1 MDVALKD
8 LLRAGVH
15 FGHQTHRWNPKMR
28 KYIFAERGGIYL
40 IDLKK
45 TLHELDRARE
55 LVRQT
60 VVAGKSILFVCTKP
74 QLASLVRQEAERC
87 GAFYVTER
95 WLGGMLTNFQTIKKN
110 IRRLKE
116 LERGAE
122 EGAFEFYTKKE
133 QLLLGREREK
143 LDRYLSGIK
152 EMSRLPGLVY
162 VVDAKKEEIAVKEA
176 NRLEIPVVAIAD
188 TNADPDLLT
197 VPIAG
202 NDDAIRSV
210 ALITR
215 AIADALE
222 AAKREVPEAAADEEE
237 AEAYTYSTDAGDV
250 EESRPRRKRP
260 RRRPRPEAIAQ
271 RLHHPEVVESEAGE
285 EAVDTAA
292 VEPGAGEPSAGAVES
307 DAEPPAEQKP
317 AARKSGGKKKAKSTA
332 KKAAV
337 ADAEDAGEG
346 SEEPDADDEKKEV
359 LAAADAGSDEANDGR
374 QGGG

>member
-1 MDVALKD
+1 MDVGVKD

-45 TLHELDRARE
+45 TLRELERAQE
-55 LVRQT
+55 LVRRT
-60 VVAGKSILFVCTKP
+60 VLEGKSVLFVCTKP
-74 QLASLVRQEAERC
+74 QLAAVVRGEAERC

-122 EGAFEFYTKKE
+122 EGAFEYYTKKE
-133 QLLLGREREK
+133 QLLLERERLK

-152 EMSRLPGLVY
+152 DMAKLPGVVF

-176 NRLEIPVVAIAD
+176 NRLDVPVVAIAD

-197 VPIAG
+197 VAIAG

-210 ALITR
+210 SLITR
-215 AIADALE
+215 AIADTVESARQE
-222 AAKREVPEAAADEEE
+222 IPEARSEEE
-237 AEAYTYSTDAGDV
+237 AGEAYTYSSDAGDV
-250 EESRPRRKRP
+250 EDSGSRPRRKRP
-260 RRRPRPEAIAQ
+260 RRRPVPEAIAQ
-271 RLHHPEVVESEAGE
+271 RLQHADEEGASEGDAEAAGE
-285 EAVDTAA
+285 AHEPAEAEA
-292 VEPGAGEPSAGAVES
+292 PGKSGTKSRKKKESAGAS
-307 DAEPPAEQKP
+307 
-317 AARKSGGKKKAKSTA
+317 
-332 KKAAV
+332 
-337 ADAEDAGEG
+337 DAEDADETPAGAP
-346 SEEPDADDEKKEV
+346 EEV
-359 LAAADAGSDEANDGR
+359 MAAAEAGAEDGDDASSEKA
-374 QGGG
+374 